1 MRILWIDARHDND
14 KGLVRPT
21 PVALGK
27 VLFLIQ
33 WCAKIVSKK
42 RQKVSKKCSKKCQK
56 ERPKERSKEHPKLH
70 PTKHPT
76 KHPKNCSKMKK
87 CDEFF
92 KAKAFSVNKVNKFVK
107 WRKRPNN

>member
-42 RQKVSKKCSKKCQK
+42 HQKVSKKCSKKCQK
-56 ERPKERSKEHPKLH
+56 RVSKRASKRAFKIASKTASNKTSNEASQKLF
-70 PTKHPT
+70 
-76 KHPKNCSKMKK
+76 KNEKM
-87 CDEFF
+87 
-92 KAKAFSVNKVNKFVK
+92 
-107 WRKRPNN
+107 

>member
-42 RQKVSKKCSKKCQK
+42 HQKVFKEVSIRASKRASKRVFKRASKTASNKTSNEASKK
-56 ERPKERSKEHPKLH
+56 LF
-70 PTKHPT
+70 
-76 KHPKNCSKMKK
+76 KNEKM
-87 CDEFF
+87 
-92 KAKAFSVNKVNKFVK
+92 
-107 WRKRPNN
+107 